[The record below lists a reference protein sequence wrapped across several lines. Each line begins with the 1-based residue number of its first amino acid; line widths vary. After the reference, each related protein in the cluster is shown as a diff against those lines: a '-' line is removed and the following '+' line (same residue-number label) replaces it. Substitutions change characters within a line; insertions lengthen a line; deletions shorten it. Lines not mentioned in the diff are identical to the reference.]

1 VSPDLIVLATGVH
14 NPLAWRHGRIGRSRK
29 PIRPD
34 DARWTVKIRFGVSLG
49 IDTAVDRL
57 PAVIDRLEA
66 DGVDSLWF
74 SELVYSP
81 AVDPFAGIGYALGRS
96 PRLKVGSSVAV
107 LPGRHPV
114 LVAKQLVSLAILGPK
129 RVLPVFGLRP
139 ASRAE
144 WDLFPVPDGQRA
156 AVFDEALQVVRA
168 LLDGNEVS
176 FAGRFFQID
185 NVALGICAPAPV
197 DLWLGG
203 SAPAA
208 FRRIGRLA
216 DGWLGSFLTPDE
228 ARHAR
233 ESIERAA
240 ADNGRQIE
248 PDHYGLSLAVGDGVL
263 PEHVLAAVRGRR
275 PDADPTDL
283 VAADWPQL
291 HRQLDGLIA
300 AGLTKFVIRP
310 VGPAP
315 VEEFIDRFV
324 AELLPR
330 QN

>member
-1 VSPDLIVLATGVH
+1 MKV
-14 NPLAWRHGRIGRSRK
+14 
-29 PIRPD
+29 
-34 DARWTVKIRFGVSLG
+34 RFGVSLG

-81 AVDPFAGIGYALGRS
+81 AVDPVAGMGYALGRS
-96 PRLKVGSSVAV
+96 TRLKVGTSVAV

-114 LVAKQLVSLAILGPK
+114 LVAKQLASLAVLGPK

-156 AVFDEALQVVRA
+156 AVFDEALTVVRA
-168 LLDGNEVS
+168 LLDADEVS
-176 FAGRFFQID
+176 FKGRFFQID
-185 NVALGICAPAPV
+185 NATLGIRAPAPV

-240 ADNGRQIE
+240 AENGREIE
-248 PDHYGLSLAVGDGVL
+248 PDHYGLSLAVGNGAL
-263 PEHVLAAVRGRR
+263 PEEVLAAVRSRR

-310 VGPAP
+310 VGSAP

>member
-1 VSPDLIVLATGVH
+1 MVA
-14 NPLAWRHGRIGRSRK
+14 
-29 PIRPD
+29 
-34 DARWTVKIRFGVSLG
+34 VKIRFGVSMG
-49 IDTAVDRL
+49 IGTAPDRL
-57 PAVIDRLEA
+57 PAVVDRLETV
-66 DGVDSLWF
+66 GVDSLWF

-81 AVDPFAGIGYALGRS
+81 AVDPFAGMGYALGRS
-96 PRLKVGSSVAV
+96 TRLKVGTSVAV
-107 LPGRHPV
+107 LPGRHPA
-114 LVAKQLVSLAILGPK
+114 LVAKQLASLAVLGPK

-144 WDLFPVPDGQRA
+144 WDLFGVPDGERA
-156 AVFDEALQVVRA
+156 AVFDESLAVVRA
-168 LLDGNEVS
+168 LLTGETVT
-176 FAGRFFQID
+176 FHGRFFTLD
-185 NVALGICAPAPV
+185 DVALGIRPTTGV

-216 DGWLGSFLTPDE
+216 DGWLGSFLTPAE
-228 ARHAR
+228 ARRAR

-240 ADNGRQIE
+240 TEAGREIE
-248 PDHYGLSLAVGDGVL
+248 PDHYGLSLAVGEGAL
-263 PEHVLAAVRGRR
+263 PDEVLAGVRARR
-275 PDADPTDL
+275 PDADPADL

-291 HRQLDGLIA
+291 HRQLDGFIG
-300 AGLTKFVIRP
+300 AGLSKFVIRP
-310 VGPAP
+310 VGAAP

>member
-1 VSPDLIVLATGVH
+1 M
-14 NPLAWRHGRIGRSRK
+14 
-29 PIRPD
+29 
-34 DARWTVKIRFGVSLG
+34 KIRFGVSLG
-49 IDTAVDRL
+49 MDTAVDRL

-81 AVDPFAGIGYALGRS
+81 AVDPFAGMGYALGRS
-96 PRLKVGSSVAV
+96 TRLKVGTSVAV

-114 LVAKQLVSLAILGPK
+114 LVAKQLASLAALGPK

-144 WDLFPVPDGQRA
+144 WGLFPVPDGQRA
-156 AVFDEALQVVRA
+156 AVFDEALAVVRA
-168 LLDGNEVS
+168 LLDAEEVS
-176 FAGRFFQID
+176 FTGRFFQID
-185 NVALGICAPAPV
+185 NVTLGIRAPTPV

-240 ADNGRQIE
+240 AENGREIE
-248 PDHYGLSLAVGDGVL
+248 PDHYGLSLAVGERRAC
-263 PEHVLAAVRGRR
+263 PTEVLAAVRSRR
-275 PDADPTDL
+275 PDVDPSRPGGRRLAATAPTTRRADRRR
-283 VAADWPQL
+283 ADQVRHPAG
-291 HRQLDGLIA
+291 GLRS
-300 AGLTKFVIRP
+300 LRKS
-310 VGPAP
+310 
-315 VEEFIDRFV
+315 EEFIDRFV

>member
-1 VSPDLIVLATGVH
+1 
-14 NPLAWRHGRIGRSRK
+14 
-29 PIRPD
+29 
-34 DARWTVKIRFGVSLG
+34 VKIRFGVSLG

-81 AVDPFAGIGYALGRS
+81 AVDPFAGMGYALGRS
-96 PRLKVGSSVAV
+96 TRLKVGA
-107 LPGRHPV
+107 
-114 LVAKQLVSLAILGPK
+114 SLAVLGPK

-156 AVFDEALQVVRA
+156 AVFDETLSVVRA
-168 LLDGNEVS
+168 LLDGDEVS

-185 NVALGICAPAPV
+185 NVTLDIRAPTRV

-233 ESIERAA
+233 QSIERAA
-240 ADNGRQIE
+240 ADNGRHIE
-248 PDHYGLSLAVGDGVL
+248 PDHYGLSLAVGNGIL
-263 PEHVLAAVRGRR
+263 PEEVLAAVRARR

-310 VGPAP
+310 VGSAP

>member
-1 VSPDLIVLATGVH
+1 
-14 NPLAWRHGRIGRSRK
+14 
-29 PIRPD
+29 
-34 DARWTVKIRFGVSLG
+34 VKIRFGVSLG
-49 IDTAVDRL
+49 FDTGVDKL
-57 PAVIDRLEA
+57 PAVIDRLEF

-81 AVDPFAGIGYALGRS
+81 AVEPFAGIGYALGRS
-96 PRLKVGSSVAV
+96 TRLKVGTSVAV

-114 LVAKQLVSLAILGPK
+114 LVAKHLASLAILGPK

-156 AVFDEALQVVRA
+156 AVFDEALAVMRA
-168 LLDGNEVS
+168 LLDGDEVS
-176 FAGRFFQID
+176 FAGRFFQLD
-185 NVALGICAPAPV
+185 NVSLGIRAPAPV

-233 ESIERAA
+233 KSIERAA

-248 PDHYGLSLAVGDGVL
+248 PDHYGLSLAVGDGTL
-263 PEHVLAAVRGRR
+263 PEEVLAAVRSRR
-275 PDADPTDL
+275 PDADPADL
-283 VAADWPQL
+283 VATDWPQL

-310 VGPAP
+310 MGSAP